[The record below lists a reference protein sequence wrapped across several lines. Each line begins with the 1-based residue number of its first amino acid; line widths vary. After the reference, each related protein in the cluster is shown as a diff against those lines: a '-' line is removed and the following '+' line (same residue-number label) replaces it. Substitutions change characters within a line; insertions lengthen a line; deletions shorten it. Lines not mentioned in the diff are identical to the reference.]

1 MALYQYSAI
10 DGQGKKRSGLIEAQN
25 EKEAREKLRDQ
36 GIMVVTVSTNT
47 RGSRR
52 QSLRGDNLLNFTVQ
66 LSQLVNAGI
75 PLYQSLVTIEEQY
88 RGEPFHRVLLSLCDQ
103 IKAGTPLSQAMSS
116 HTESFDKLYRSMIAA
131 GESAGALGEVLE
143 KLALFIGKQMRMRR
157 QIVTAMIYP
166 AILATFALV
175 VITLLMTFVLPSI
188 EGIFEGRK
196 LNGFTQFVLNVS
208 YVFRTYWWVYLPLIV
223 LVTGFLIYFF
233 RTEKGRLWRERN
245 FIKLPLLK
253 TVMIQASVARFCRT
267 LGTLQGGGL
276 NIIES
281 LQISRDVMH
290 NVVLEAE
297 VKRAEGN
304 IVSGSSLSA
313 ELTKSKWFP
322 KMVSRM
328 LAVGED
334 TGTSSIM
341 LGRIADMY
349 EEEVEKSL
357 DRVMAM
363 AQPVIL
369 LFMGVVIGSVLL
381 AILLPLTDISSLSM

>member
-1 MALYQYSAI
+1 MPLFKYSAI
-10 DGQGKKRSGLIEAQN
+10 DGQAKKRSGLIEAQN
-25 EKEAREKLRDQ
+25 ERDAREKLRDQ
-36 GIMVVTVSTNT
+36 GLMVMSVTTKT
-47 RGSRR
+47 GGASRE
-52 QSLRGDNLLNFTVQ
+52 SLRGDNLLNFTVQ
-66 LSQLVNAGI
+66 LSQLINAGI
-75 PLYQSLVTIEEQY
+75 PLYQSLGTIEEQY
-88 RGEPFHRVLLSLCDQ
+88 RGEPFHAVMMSLCEQ
-103 IKAGTPLSQAMSS
+103 IKSGTALSQAMSI
-116 HTESFDKLYRSMIAA
+116 HPGSFDKLYVSMIAA

-143 KLALFIGKQMRMRR
+143 KLSLFIGKQMRLRR
-157 QIVTAMIYP
+157 QIITAMIYP
-166 AILATFALV
+166 SILAAFALV

-196 LNGFTQFVLNVS
+196 LNGFTQAILNIS
-208 YVFRTYWWVYLPLIV
+208 YIFRTYWWIYVPLLAGGIA
-223 LVTGFLIYFF
+223 FLTYYM
-233 RTEKGRLWRERN
+233 RSEKGRLWRERN
-245 FIKLPLLK
+245 FLKLPLLR
-253 TVMIQASVARFCRT
+253 TVMVQASVARFCRT
-267 LGTLQGGGL
+267 LGTLLGGGL

-281 LQISRDVMH
+281 LQISREVMR
-290 NVVLEAE
+290 NIVLESE
-297 VKRAEGN
+297 VKRAEVN
-304 IVSGSSLSA
+304 IVGGSSLSA

>member
-1 MALYQYSAI
+1 MPLYQYSAI
-10 DGQGKKRSGLIEAQN
+10 DAQGKKRNGLMEASN
-25 EKEAREKLRDQ
+25 EKEARDKLRDQ
-36 GIMVVTVSTNT
+36 GIMVITVSTKT
-47 RGSRR
+47 GGSRR
-52 QSLRGDNLLNFTVQ
+52 ENLRGDNLLNFTVQ

-88 RGEPFHRVLLSLCDQ
+88 RGEPFHRVILSLCDQ
-103 IKAGTPLSQAMSS
+103 IKSGTALSQAMAS
-116 HTESFDKLYRSMIAA
+116 HPDSFDKLYRSLIAA

-143 KLALFIGKQMRMRR
+143 KLALFIGKQMRLRR
-157 QIVTAMIYP
+157 QIITAMIYP
-166 AILATFALV
+166 SILACFALV

-208 YVFRTYWWVYLPLIV
+208 YIFRTYWWAYLPILAGIIA
-223 LVTGFLIYFF
+223 FLIYFF
-233 RTEKGRLWRERN
+233 RSEMGKLWRERY
-245 FIKLPLLK
+245 FLKLPLLK
-253 TVMIQASVARFCRT
+253 TVMVQASVARFCRT
-267 LGTLQGGGL
+267 LGTLLGGGL

-281 LQISRDVMH
+281 LQISREVMR

-297 VKRAEGN
+297 VKKAEVN
-304 IVSGSSLSA
+304 IVGGSSLSA